1 MRGENLTSKAPKF
14 IRLLA
19 IYLHKNVIGL
29 SEADGTILNAPILLK
44 IPGTVGWAR
53 TTDLL
58 FHSQTFLLL
67 MAAHPYS
74 SFRLKNFSVQWLR
87 GNMLSISAHS

>member
-1 MRGENLTSKAPKF
+1 MQRMNRPPAPAIGAAGYGMRGENLTSKAPKF

-58 FHSQTFLLL
+58 FHRQAL
-67 MAAHPYS
+67 
-74 SFRLKNFSVQWLR
+74 
-87 GNMLSISAHS
+87 